1 MYFLLNDVVL
11 HLDDI
16 KLTPRLTSQRFRALS
31 LPAILRMGQELYAEF
46 PLLHTER
53 RGRALRLAALI
64 AAKAPLI
71 NAALFIAPAFSC
83 RPEEVTVRFKTLDR
97 ETMEDLQ
104 RRQEEGLLDI
114 RSADR
119 QVWRRLAA

>member
-1 MYFLLNDVVL
+1 MLFLLNDVVL
-11 HLDDI
+11 DLSDI

-31 LPAILRMGQELYAEF
+31 MPDILRMGQELYAEY

-64 AAKAPLI
+64 ATKAPLI
-71 NAALFIAPAFSC
+71 NAALFVAPGFGC
-83 RPEEVTVRFKTLDR
+83 DPDEVTVRFKTLDR
-97 ETMEDLQ
+97 ELMEELHQ
-104 RRQEEGLLDI
+104 RQVEGELDI

>member
-1 MYFLLNDVVL
+1 MLFLLNDVVL
-11 HLDDI
+11 DLSDI

-31 LPAILRMGQELYAEF
+31 MPDILRMGQELYAEF
-46 PLLHTER
+46 PLLHIER
-53 RGRALRLAALI
+53 KGRALRLAALI

-71 NAALFIAPAFSC
+71 NAALFVAPGFDCDAD
-83 RPEEVTVRFKTLDR
+83 EVTVRFKTLDR
-97 ETMEDLQ
+97 DQMEAL
-104 RRQEEGLLDI
+104 RQCQMQGELDI